1 MPKNCTSSCNYCKK
15 AGLLILPLRYAVVPS
30 IDAVKPPLPKLMGH
44 LGDKVTDIALSH
56 GMYGLRLL
64 REGYL
69 YVLQVRSGTKY
80 WSSYVV
86 NSNAFLQEFDLRQA
100 APAPADF
107 TCDPVNKGHLA
118 SCIAVDKPEEV
129 KELYLL
135 FTPSPMTQRK
145 LKEYQDNARAFAT
158 AGKLQFFNPSAWAAS
173 KGSTAQPHSLK
184 PTEIASTVVE
194 WINAKSPQKSLAA
207 ALQTQAFKPTAEAL
221 SGPVGVAAMLKV
233 PYYGRMQNLVTQLTA
248 QKGAAIAVF
257 DAIGITQE
265 LNIFA
270 REPLNKLQQYLEAK
284 DPYGVSNQQ
293 RLQSMQGIREFQELY
308 ETGYINSTKEKT
320 LEARKTAE
328 ELFYGPQRNY
338 INTLKAKPYMTGSQA
353 QHFNPKS
360 VEFRTPKD
368 DAEIARLEK
377 ALQNMIQEDEKA
389 LAEPAADPS
398 TQVKQIWQKRYESLL
413 DTQEMQT
420 FDQTYKRIAQD
431 AFTKGD
437 VYIQQWL
444 DWFQS
449 EHLFNAFDAY
459 DDDDELNGF
468 KSAIDFAMQSSLCSF
483 GLSTYQ
489 ASHADLKKWMSA
501 DVIDRKNIYMR
512 GIYFNQRKPIEFA
525 SQAHKELKAQTQ
537 AHPGEN
543 QLSQAQVIKITKSSI
558 DFFKKVDAAFGEY
571 VRNPSQGKDFKQWEL
586 VSFHWVSE
594 MTTVVFRKA
603 INKPLES
610 YLFNKLC
617 TLMYARL
624 GKVTDT
630 LALQPLLLQLSDAD
644 MRASGRNLQE
654 KEELAKMFHDE
665 KKVITD
671 KARKDFKTLTPT
683 LIEDAQK
690 KAAARIWPSLDE
702 IVKTNGKSMPTN
714 NYHLVRLNALIGGIE
729 IFALVDKL
737 QHSHGSIKDNL
748 GIAAS
753 TLSIASIYFDT
764 QYALAKSI
772 REISPFKGSAIDIP
786 ADITRGEFKY
796 ISGALG
802 VASTGCGV
810 IVDIISIKES
820 WRKQEYFLS
829 ALYFT
834 RVLTSAASMV
844 AVWKAT
850 TSYSAPFR
858 EYVAKKM
865 IKGEAQ
871 KHTLMFLG
879 RKASEKMAT
888 TTAIEAA
895 EALAKRRIFLA
906 LWIARLNGIGFALTL
921 LEIAY
926 LIWRDNDLEAWCK
939 KSAFR
944 KNKAHKNFENLNE
957 EIEALEAATQTIPVT
972 R

>member
-1 MPKNCTSSCNYCKK
+1 M
-15 AGLLILPLRYAVVPS
+15 LILPLRYAVVPS
-30 IDAVKPPLPKLMGH
+30 VDAVNVKPALPKLMGH
-44 LGDKVTDIALSH
+44 LGDKVTNIALTH

-118 SCIAVDKPEEV
+118 SCIAVDKPDEV

-135 FTPSPMTQRK
+135 FTPNPMTQRK
-145 LKEYQDNARAFAT
+145 LKEYQDNDRAFAT
-158 AGKLQFFNPSAWAAS
+158 AGKLQRFNPSAWAAS

-184 PTEIASTVVE
+184 PTEIESTVVE

-221 SGPVGVAAMLKV
+221 SGPVAVAAMLKV

-257 DAIGITQE
+257 DAIGNTQE

-270 REPLNKLQQYLEAK
+270 REPLNKFQKYLETK
-284 DPYGVSNQQ
+284 DPYGVTNQQ
-293 RLQSMQGIREFQELY
+293 RLQSMQGIGEFKELY
-308 ETGYINSTKEKT
+308 VSGHMKINQRQVADLQAAHEEKSYK
-320 LEARKTAE
+320 AMRDS
-328 ELFYGPQRNY
+328 
-338 INTLKAKPYMTGSQA
+338 INLLKAKPYITGSQA
-353 QHFNPKS
+353 QHFNPNS
-360 VEFRTPKD
+360 GQFRTPAD
-368 DAEIARLEK
+368 DREIARREAILQKMQATEAGVLNNANATILTANAEK
-377 ALQNMIQEDEKA
+377 L
-389 LAEPAADPS
+389 
-398 TQVKQIWQKRYESLL
+398 WQKRYENLL

-420 FDQTYKRIAQD
+420 FDQTYKRISKD

-437 VYIQQWL
+437 VHIQQWL
-444 DWFQS
+444 AWFQS

-459 DDDDELNGF
+459 DDDDEPNGF

-483 GLSTYQ
+483 GLSAYQ
-489 ASHADLKKWMSA
+489 ASHADLKEWMSA

-512 GIYFNQRKPIEFA
+512 GIYFNQRKPIELA

-537 AHPGEN
+537 VHPGEN

-558 DFFKKVDAAFGEY
+558 DFFKKVDSAFTDY
-571 VRNPSQGKDFKQWEL
+571 IRDPSQGKDFKHWEL
-586 VSFHWVSE
+586 VLFQWVSE
-594 MTTVVFRKA
+594 MTTVMFRKA
-603 INKPLES
+603 INQPLES
-610 YLFNKLC
+610 YIFNKLC

-630 LALQPLLLQLSDAD
+630 LALQPLLLQLSEAD
-644 MRASGRNLQE
+644 MRASGRTPQE
-654 KEELAKMFHDE
+654 KDGLAKLLKEEE
-665 KKVITD
+665 KAFTD

-690 KAAARIWPSLDE
+690 KAAERIEHALGQMKASDSKNTP
-702 IVKTNGKSMPTN
+702 VN
-714 NYHLVRLNALIGGIE
+714 NYHQVRINALLGGIE
-729 IFALVDKL
+729 IFALVNKL
-737 QHSHGSIKDNL
+737 QHSHGSMKDNI

-753 TLSIASIYFDT
+753 TLSIASMYFDT

-772 REISPFKGSAIDIP
+772 REIAPFKLSPIDRP

-802 VASTGCGV
+802 VASAGCGT
-810 IVDIISIKES
+810 IVDVLSGWQAGTK
-820 WRKQEYFLS
+820 KEYFLS
-829 ALYFT
+829 TLYFI
-834 RVLTSAASMV
+834 RAGVSGRSMYL
-844 AVWKAT
+844 AWQLT
-850 TSYSAPFR
+850 TSYSGPFR
-858 EYVAKKM
+858 KYIAEKM

-871 KHTLMFLG
+871 KHTLLFLG
-879 RKASEKMAT
+879 RKASERMAT
-888 TTAIEAA
+888 TTAIAAA
-895 EALAKRRIFLA
+895 EALAKTRVALA
-906 LWIARLNGIGFALTL
+906 LNVARWNGIGLALTV

-926 LIWRDNDLEAWCK
+926 LVWRDDDLEAWCK

-944 KNKAHKNFENLNE
+944 KNKTHENFENLNE
-957 EIEALEAATQTIPVT
+957 EIETLNLATQTISVT